1 MTATERLLEHAARY
15 AELFRQAPPTAQPA
29 LGVTVVACM
38 DARINPFALFGLSE
52 GDAHI
57 LRNAGG
63 TVTDDTLRSLV
74 ISQRYLKTRE
84 IILVHHT
91 GCGMLGFTDDE
102 FADNLEQET
111 GRRPPW
117 PARSF
122 RDPADD
128 VRSSVKR
135 IRECEWIPNR
145 GDVRGF
151 VFRVEDGE
159 LEEVAL

>member
-1 MTATERLLEHAARY
+1 MSATDRLLEQAARY
-15 AELFRQAPPTAQPA
+15 AEAFRQAPPTAQPA

-38 DARINPFALFGLSE
+38 DARINPFALFGLRE

-74 ISQRYLKTRE
+74 ISQRYLNTRE

-91 GCGMLGFTDDE
+91 GCGMLGFTDEE
-102 FADNLEQET
+102 FAEQLEGET
-111 GRRPPW
+111 GNRPPW

-122 RDPADD
+122 RDPAED
-128 VRSSVKR
+128 VRLSAQR
-135 IRECEWIPNR
+135 IQECEWIPSR
-145 GDVRGF
+145 DAVRGF

-159 LEEVAL
+159 LEEVTF